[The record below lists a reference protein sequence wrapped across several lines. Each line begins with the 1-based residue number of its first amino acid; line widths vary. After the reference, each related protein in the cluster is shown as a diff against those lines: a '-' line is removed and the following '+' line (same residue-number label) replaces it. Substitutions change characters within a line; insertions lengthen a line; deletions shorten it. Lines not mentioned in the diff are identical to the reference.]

1 MIAILRI
8 FFREKVANPWLVLAC
23 LLLAGLAG
31 GIGIG
36 SLFPLVSIV
45 TDPAAG
51 TASPM
56 GRIVVESLAFVG
68 LAPDLGPIVAIFV
81 GGMVL
86 KSLFTLAAMR
96 YVAYASAMVITELRA
111 KLLRVL
117 LDAEWS
123 HFITQPVGIIANAV
137 SLETTRSGRLY
148 TMAATFLANGI
159 QALIFIVVSLIVSW
173 KLSLMAI
180 AFGVG
185 MAAALHYLV
194 RQAKEAGRR
203 ETKRS
208 RELLTF
214 ITDAFN
220 SIKPLKAMDKQG
232 HFAQLCESKNQALNQ
247 ALRKQ
252 IYSQEARRNLEEI
265 ITVVC
270 LGAAFYAAVTVWGYP
285 PAEVLIVGVLL
296 SQTTRNIGRIQD
308 NLQKAV
314 VNQSPYRAVRKLIA
328 TASAAEEHTGGT
340 LPAKFENGCS
350 FEHVSFAYPQ
360 REVLKDVSLAIAARR
375 TTVLTGPSGS
385 GKTTLTDLLAG
396 LYRPQAGR
404 ILVDG
409 VPLDEID
416 LRQWRQS
423 IGYVPQE
430 LILFHDSILANVT
443 LGDPRLS
450 LADVRRALEA
460 AGAWAF
466 VEALPEGVNSSVG
479 EKGFKLSGGQRQRIA
494 LARALATR
502 PKLLI
507 LDEVTSALDP
517 ATEQDLCQRL
527 KRIARE
533 VTIVAVTHRP
543 AFLEIADT
551 VYRVENGS
559 VYLGEAAH
567 PSPPAVEYAGSD
579 TPQGERP
586 RVSG

>member
-23 LLLAGLAG
+23 LFLAGLAG

-36 SLFPLVSIV
+36 SLVPLFSLITNPDQG
-45 TDPAAG
+45 TD
-51 TASPM
+51 SPM
-56 GRIVVESLAFVG
+56 GRIVTDGLSLIGV
-68 LAPDLGPIVAIFV
+68 APELKSIIVIVV
-81 GGMVL
+81 GGVVL
-86 KSLFTLAAMR
+86 KCLFTLAAMR

-117 LDAEWS
+117 LNAEWS

-159 QALIFIVVSLIVSW
+159 QALIFIGVSLVVSW

-180 AFGVG
+180 AFGIG
-185 MAAALHYLV
+185 MAAALHFLV

-252 IYSQEARRNLEEI
+252 IFTQEARRNLEEI

-270 LGAAFYAAVTVWGYP
+270 LGAAFYGAVTIWGYP

-314 VNQSPYRAVRKLIA
+314 VNQSPYRAVRRLIA
-328 TASAAEEHTGGT
+328 AASAAEEHTGGT
-340 LPAKFENGCS
+340 RPAKFESGCS

-360 REVLKDVSLAIAARR
+360 KEVLKDVSLAIAACR

-396 LYRPQAGR
+396 LYRPQAGS
-404 ILVDG
+404 ILIDG
-409 VPLDEID
+409 VPLEEID
-416 LRQWRQS
+416 LRQWRQC

-443 LGDPRLS
+443 LGDPRLTE
-450 LADVRRALEA
+450 ADVRRALEA

-517 ATEQDLCQRL
+517 ATERDLCQRL

-543 AFLEIADT
+543 AFLEIADAI
-551 VYRVENGS
+551 YRVEDGS
-559 VYLGEAAH
+559 VYPLAAAQPSMGGFERAEREAPEA
-567 PSPPAVEYAGSD
+567 
-579 TPQGERP
+579 ERP

>member
-23 LLLAGLAG
+23 LVLAGLAG

-36 SLFPLVSIV
+36 SLLPLFTLV

-51 TASPM
+51 TTSPM
-56 GRIVVESLAFVG
+56 GKIVTDGLEFVG
-68 LAPDLGPIVAIFV
+68 LTPDLSSIITIFV
-81 GGMVL
+81 GGIVL
-86 KSLFTLAAMR
+86 KCLFTLAAMR

-117 LDAEWS
+117 LNAEWS

-159 QALIFIVVSLIVSW
+159 QAMVFIGVSLVVSW

-180 AFGVG
+180 AFGTG
-185 MAAALHYLV
+185 MAGALHFLV

-252 IYSQEARRNLEEI
+252 IFTQEARRNLEEI

-270 LGAAFYAAVTVWGYP
+270 LGAAFFAAVTVWGYP

-314 VNQSPYRAVRKLIA
+314 INQSPYRAVRRLIA
-328 TASAAEEHTGGT
+328 AATAAEEHVGGSRPAT
-340 LPAKFENGCS
+340 LNEGCVFEN
-350 FEHVSFAYPQ
+350 VSFAYPQ
-360 REVLKDVSLAIAARR
+360 KEVLNNVTLTLAAYR
-375 TTVLTGPSGS
+375 TTVFTGPSGS

-416 LRQWRQS
+416 LRQWRQC

-450 LADVRRALEA
+450 ETDVRRALEA
-460 AGAWAF
+460 AGALAF
-466 VEALPEGVNSSVG
+466 VEALPEGLYSSVG

-502 PKLLI
+502 PRLLI

-527 KRIARE
+527 KRLARE

-543 AFLEIADT
+543 AFMDIADS
-551 VYRVENGS
+551 VYRVEDGR
-559 VYLGEAAH
+559 VY
-567 PSPPAVEYAGSD
+567 PVSPE
-579 TPQGERP
+579 QRLEERP
-586 RVSG
+586 RVTR